1 MNFLRNAMAIAYKD
15 LRSEVRSKDTINASL
30 SFSLVIL
37 LLFSFAFDTDSEQV
51 QEISGGLLWI
61 VFAFAS
67 SLILGRSFARELTND
82 CMDALIASPINP
94 AELFFGKAVA
104 NFALLLAVELFCL
117 PVFGIFYNV
126 RWAQQFPVLLVVVML
141 GTWGMTVIGTL
152 FSAMTVNLRLREIML
167 PTLVYPF
174 IIPVL
179 LGAVQL
185 SKGLIIGEPVGSD
198 NQIWFRVLVAF
209 DLIFTLLAMA
219 FADIVLVG

>member
-104 NFALLLAVELFCL
+104 NFTLLLAVELFCL

-126 RWAQQFPVLLVVVML
+126 RWAQQFPVLLLVVML

>member
-1 MNFLRNAMAIAYKD
+1 MNFLRNSMAIAYKD

-104 NFALLLAVELFCL
+104 NFTLLLAVELFCL

-126 RWAQQFPVLLVVVML
+126 RWAQQFPVLLLVVML

-209 DLIFTLLAMA
+209 DVIFTLLAMA